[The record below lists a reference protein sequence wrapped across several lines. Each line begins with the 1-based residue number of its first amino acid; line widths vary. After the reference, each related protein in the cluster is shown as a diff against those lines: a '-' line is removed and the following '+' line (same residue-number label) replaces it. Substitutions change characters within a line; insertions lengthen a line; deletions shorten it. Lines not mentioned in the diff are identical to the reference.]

1 MILWPINCIAPG
13 CPGRGMVGPYIR
25 IGGGVVLPELLV
37 ESVVVVA
44 GGIVDLL
51 IESRLVCVDDL

>member
-1 MILWPINCIAPG
+1 
-13 CPGRGMVGPYIR
+13 MVGPYIR
-25 IGGGVVLPELLV
+25 IGGGVVRPELLV
-37 ESVVVVA
+37 ESVVVVV